1 AYLDDCAHLRSEGRS
16 FPVEIEH
23 AREESERPLESR
35 VAAALRRLLPDGDVL
50 VFLPGAA
57 EIARAAAACAPVAEK
72 LGADLLRLHGDL
84 PAAEQDRAVRPGP
97 RPKII
102 LSTNVAESS
111 VTVPGVV
118 AVVDSGLARIASH
131 SPWSGLPTLRV
142 ARISQASAIQRAGRA
157 GRTRPGRCLRLYTQH
172 DFATRAPSDVPEVR
186 RADLAEALLL
196 LHGLGVADASALR
209 GSEPPEPTALAA
221 AEALLARL
229 GALGSG
235 GLTSLGRRLLELPLH
250 PRLGRLLVE
259 AEARGAGDDGATA
272 CALLGERT
280 ADAVA

>member
-1 AYLDDCAHLRSEGRS
+1 MISAPELPGVGAVLLDEFHERHLHGDLALALLRDLQRRRADLRVVVMSATLAAEPVVAYLDDCAHLRSEGRS

-72 LGADLLRLHGDL
+72 LGADLVRLHGDL

-118 AVVDSGLARIASH
+118 AVVAS
-131 SPWSGLPTLRV
+131 
-142 ARISQASAIQRAGRA
+142 
-157 GRTRPGRCLRLYTQH
+157 
-172 DFATRAPSDVPEVR
+172 
-186 RADLAEALLL
+186 
-196 LHGLGVADASALR
+196 
-209 GSEPPEPTALAA
+209 
-221 AEALLARL
+221 
-229 GALGSG
+229 
-235 GLTSLGRRLLELPLH
+235 
-250 PRLGRLLVE
+250 
-259 AEARGAGDDGATA
+259 
-272 CALLGERT
+272 
-280 ADAVA
+280 